1 MLTYCGRIAGESI
14 DLLWEN
20 SRKKCSEILTSWQLS
35 VYHFNWRICL
45 PSFLSFIN
53 WRLGPGTASVHRGC
67 PSWGHKTLHIRLR
80 MHLEAWPTGLD
91 FSASAVRT
99 PRQFWLICAFSTL
112 SLLPLCL
119 RVCSMGATFISAAS
133 SNFWCPSITSQ
144 ALHEPALGIS
154 LDNVHV

>member
-112 SLLPLCL
+112 SLLTLCL
-119 RVCSMGATFISAAS
+119 SVLHGCHIHFCSVLKFLVPIHHFPGLTWAS
-133 SNFWCPSITSQ
+133 SWYLTW
-144 ALHEPALGIS
+144 
-154 LDNVHV
+154 